1 MSWAQLVIATNATY
15 IAHLSQSVDDDLRN
29 TDNAWIES
37 MILSYHDS
45 SNGAFS
51 DVKLRAGP
59 GASSS
64 QWVQIHRG
72 LELHASHL
80 QFLTMVWVGISQHAQ
95 FLPVI
100 GCEKT

>member
-45 SNGAFS
+45 SLMARCPWL
-51 DVKLRAGP
+51 LRLCRKRSLVTLI
-59 GASSS
+59 ASTALLMAK
-64 QWVQIHRG
+64 QEADTIHEISVCG
-72 LELHASHL
+72 
-80 QFLTMVWVGISQHAQ
+80 GI
-95 FLPVI
+95 
-100 GCEKT
+100 

>member
-1 MSWAQLVIATNATY
+1 
-15 IAHLSQSVDDDLRN
+15 
-29 TDNAWIES
+29 

-64 QWVQIHRG
+64 QWVQVHRG

-80 QFLTMVWVGISQHAQ
+80 QFLAMVGDYCSNI
-95 FLPVI
+95 VI
-100 GCEKT
+100 ALHVKGCEKSRCFLCG